1 MILGIIITTLLFV
14 VIYKNYRIKYCAL
27 YDNVKKLV
35 VYGNQYLT
43 EMNIQLR
50 HMISDITGVIGI
62 KIIKVIIEAERNKS
76 ELAEFQD
83 HRIEKR
89 GNTVLTLAVLKYK
102 QKLF

>member
-1 MILGIIITTLLFV
+1 M
-14 VIYKNYRIKYCAL
+14 VIYKNYRTKYCTL

-43 EMNIQLR
+43 EMNIQLH

-83 HRIEKR
+83 HRIKKR